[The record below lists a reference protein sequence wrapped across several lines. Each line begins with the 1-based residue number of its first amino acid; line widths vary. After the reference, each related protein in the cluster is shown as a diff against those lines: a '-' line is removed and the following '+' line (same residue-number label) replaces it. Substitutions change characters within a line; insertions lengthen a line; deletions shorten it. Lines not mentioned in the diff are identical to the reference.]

1 MCAAR
6 EKLEMEVDLSPPPP
20 PLLLAPR
27 LWWEE
32 RWAFSRDGSRVPFA
46 VVPDNDGMLGRR
58 LVWEAG
64 EAIQEDS
71 GTGLRTGLLGFSD
84 VW

>member
-1 MCAAR
+1 MCAAC
-6 EKLEMEVDLSPPPP
+6 EKLEIEEDLSP

-27 LWWEE
+27 LWW
-32 RWAFSRDGSRVPFA
+32 WWGFSRDGSRVPFA